1 MIATNIIL
9 GAAVLAA
16 CALGIL
22 SARLRRNLRE
32 CRESLSDTTILSAR
46 LRRNL
51 RECRE
56 SLSDT
61 TILLED
67 ARAFRHAA
75 RCSHRCRAMIDVRGS
90 VISVYR
96 ESGGYRIDLL
106 RVPFD
111 PDEPGDREYK
121 LVFAEEAADKIN
133 ERP

>member
-22 SARLRRNLRE
+22 SARLRR
-32 CRESLSDTTILSAR
+32 D
-46 LRRNL
+46 L

-106 RVPFD
+106 RMPFD

>member
-16 CALGIL
+16 CALSIL
-22 SARLRRNLRE
+22 SARLRRNLRESARLRRNLRE
-32 CRESLSDTTILSAR
+32 CRESLSDTT
-46 LRRNL
+46 
-51 RECRE
+51 
-56 SLSDT
+56 T
-61 TILLED
+61 LLED

-106 RVPFD
+106 RMPFD

-121 LVFAEEAADKIN
+121 LVFAEEVADKIN